1 MSETIAVLLGG
12 SLILFFGAVAEFLF
26 KKTRVP
32 DILLLIL
39 LGFGIGPHGLNY
51 ITPAQVS
58 SYAPVFTTFALLFLL
73 YDGAFNIDLASFA
86 RGLTKSLGITWFN
99 FLLSSGI
106 VAGIMY
112 FFHFDPLM
120 SIMVGFIL
128 GGVSSAFV
136 IPILKQMKVQ
146 GETYSVL
153 ALESAMTDVFCIVFA
168 LTVLEIMKIN
178 TFDLQIMTSK
188 IASLFAVAGFIG
200 IVAGIIWIILVIHIF
215 KEHKSYMIT
224 VAYLVLVYV
233 IAEFLNGNGAIAA
246 LFLGLVLRNSKQ
258 LTMIFGGIVDKKAI
272 DTIEKNSKKSKKIM
286 KKVKELKQ
294 EYSVHVTT
302 PSEEFFYDQ
311 ISFLLKTFFFVY
323 IGLLLN
329 INDTKA
335 MIIAG
340 VISIAILITRML
352 SHFITKSF
360 NSYDRRLISSIF
372 ARGLA
377 SAAIAQI
384 LVLNNLPQAELVT
397 NIIYGVISF
406 TIILSSFS
414 VFMLKKP
421 ATTTKKA

>member
-384 LVLNNLPQAELVT
+384 LAELVT